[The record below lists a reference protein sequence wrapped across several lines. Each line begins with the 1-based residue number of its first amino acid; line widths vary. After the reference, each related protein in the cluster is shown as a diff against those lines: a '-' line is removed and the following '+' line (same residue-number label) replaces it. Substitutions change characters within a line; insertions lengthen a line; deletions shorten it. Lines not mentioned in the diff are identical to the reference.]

1 MTAGPAEEPRAAIT
15 PQLADGGIVAI
26 LRAGEQDHLDAVAQT
41 LADAG
46 IRCLELTMTTPGAV
60 AALSDLR
67 RKLGAEVAIGM
78 GSVTTAAQAAQ
89 ALEAGADFLVSP
101 AVCPDVVAAALG
113 AGVGA
118 YPGALTPTEVLAA
131 WNLGAAA
138 VKLFPAS
145 TGGPRHLKDLRG
157 PLPDIP
163 MIPTGGVAI
172 DQIGA
177 YLQAGAVAVGLG
189 GPLLGDALDG
199 GPLDALAG
207 RAAAALAA
215 VHEAR
220 GAQ

>member
-1 MTAGPAEEPRAAIT
+1 MITGPADARRAAIT

-26 LRAGEQDHLDAVAQT
+26 LRAGGEDHVDAVAQT
-41 LADAG
+41 LAEAG

-60 AALSDLR
+60 TALRKLR
-67 RKLGAEVAIGM
+67 RRLGGEVAIGM
-78 GSVTTAAQAAQ
+78 GSVTTALQAAQ
-89 ALEAGADFLVSP
+89 ALDAGADFLVSP
-101 AVCPDVVAAALG
+101 AVCPEVVAAALG

-118 YPGALTPTEVLAA
+118 YPGALTPTEVLTA

-163 MIPTGGVAI
+163 LIPTGGVAI

-177 YLQAGAVAVGLG
+177 YLRAGAVAVGLG
-189 GPLLGDALDG
+189 GPLLGDALEG
-199 GPLDALAG
+199 GPLDALTD
-207 RAAAALAA
+207 RAAAALDA
-215 VHEAR
+215 VREGR
-220 GAQ
+220 GAR